1 MGLHSDWLQNAMA
14 RLGVCNMV
22 KESGNGSLCL
32 KFQDLW
38 ERDLYKQ
45 ICSDC
50 LPSWHWGYNAH
61 DVLSEELC
69 LDLDLTVQARVFFN
83 CGKTHMENKLPFQTL
98 LSVIYLVAILY
109 ICI

>member
-22 KESGNGSLCL
+22 KESGNRCLCL

-38 ERDLYKQ
+38 ESDLYKQ
-45 ICSDC
+45 VCSDC
-50 LPSWHWGYNAH
+50 LPSCHCGYNAH
-61 DVLSEELC
+61 DVLSEELF
-69 LDLDLTVQARVFFN
+69 LDLDLTVQARVFFFY
-83 CGKTHMENKLPFQTL
+83 CGKTHMENKLPFQTV
-98 LSVIYLVAILY
+98 LSIYLVAILY